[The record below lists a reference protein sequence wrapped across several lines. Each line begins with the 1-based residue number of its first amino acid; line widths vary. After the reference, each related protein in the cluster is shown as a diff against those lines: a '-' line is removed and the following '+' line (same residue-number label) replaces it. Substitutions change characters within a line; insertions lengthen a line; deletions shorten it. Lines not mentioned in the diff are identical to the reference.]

1 MKQLHN
7 HIHQPIPQ
15 QFNIPDVDEGHAIS
29 TPAEQYIQM
38 IMIKDPAKG
47 CKPLFRMYLN
57 MLCNHAMRFVYSK
70 EIAEDLVNEV
80 FCRLLKSWTYEAI
93 KSSYGFYSLPSLK
106 IEANKYKSLNDSVS
120 WTQDRFFTKKYF
132 TSNPDAYR
140 KL

>member
-38 IMIKDPAKG
+38 I
-47 CKPLFRMYLN
+47 LN

-120 WTQDRFFTKKYF
+120 WTQDRFFFTKKVFY
-132 TSNPDAYR
+132 
-140 KL
+140 K